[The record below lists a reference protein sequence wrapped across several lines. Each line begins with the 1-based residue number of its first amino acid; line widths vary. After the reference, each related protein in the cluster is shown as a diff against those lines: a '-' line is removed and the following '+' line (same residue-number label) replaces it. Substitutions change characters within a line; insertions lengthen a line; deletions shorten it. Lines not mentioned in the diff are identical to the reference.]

1 MYVCTYK
8 QTNIVKMEILSP
20 AKKINVRGTINSL
33 EIGDLPVRLL
43 KKEYKIS
50 SIRSIAGSLTTETG
64 KKFSVSIVDDE
75 VIVITRIA

>member
-1 MYVCTYK
+1 
-8 QTNIVKMEILSP
+8 MEILSP

-33 EIGDLPVRLL
+33 EIGDLPIRLL